1 MSAPHQPML
10 SEEQCSRLLEHSQTR
25 YYRKHQLV
33 CSANE
38 DKNFYFIVTSGC
50 LRVYF
55 THLSGREFSLS
66 TLDPGSLFTSHASVN
81 IEAIKL
87 SSIAIVEAAMV
98 REIMYTDPTFSMKMM
113 QVVGGMLQTAMHC
126 IESLV
131 FENLECRLADY
142 LLNETSTVAKDPN
155 EIMTPRHEMSVEEIA
170 KFVGSSRQ
178 SVSLLLN
185 NWQRAGIVRL
195 SHRRIYIEDSLRLCD
210 IAQRS
215 PDR

>member
-1 MSAPHQPML
+1 MSAPHQPTL
-10 SEEQCSRLLEHSQTR
+10 NEEQCSRLLAHSQTR

-50 LRVYF
+50 LRVFF

-87 SSIAIVEAAMV
+87 SSIAVVEAAMV
-98 REIMYTDPTFSMKMM
+98 KEIMYSDPSFSMQMM
-113 QVVGGMLQTAMHC
+113 QVVGGMLHTAMHC

-142 LLNETSTVAKDPN
+142 LLSETSTIPMGTND
-155 EIMTPRHEMSVEEIA
+155 IMTPRHEMSVEEMA

-185 NWQRAGIVRL
+185 NWQREGIVRL
-195 SHRRIYIEDSLRLCD
+195 SNRRVYIEDSLRLCS
-210 IAQRS
+210 IAQRR